1 MTVLRVAGAQLDL
14 VVGDLSGNEAAILEA
29 MRWAEEAGAHVLL
42 LPELAV
48 TGYPPEDLVLRP
60 GFIDANRKVVDR
72 LAAVSGET
80 TTVVGFVDRQEGA
93 GRHAADSVP
102 RNVANAAAVLCRGR
116 LRGVYHKV
124 LLPNYGVFDE
134 DRYFS
139 VGAAPDR
146 VWDIG
151 GVVVGIS
158 ICEDIWLPDGPP
170 SRQAAA
176 GAKVLL
182 NINASPFHYGKAV
195 AREAMLADRA
205 RACGVPVVY
214 LNLVGGQDELVF
226 DGASVAITADG
237 RVVARSPQFE
247 EHRLLVDLEV
257 DDQRVG
263 DAVPVRPGP
272 LAFPRIPLQP
282 DVAEL
287 LEPEEAEVYRA
298 LTLALGDYVRKNG
311 FTHVLIGLSGGID
324 SALTAA
330 IAVDALGPESIW
342 GVGMPSRHSS
352 EGSVLDAKDLA
363 ARLGIRFDLVPM
375 DQVFSAYLEVL
386 EPLFAGSSPGVT
398 EENLQARIRGAILMA
413 LSNKFGAM
421 VVATGNKSEMAAGYS
436 TLYGDMVGGYAVL
449 KDVFKTL
456 VYRLARWRNLQAE
469 VIPPSSIE
477 KPPSAE
483 LRPGQKDSDSLPP
496 YDVLDP
502 ILAGYIEADL
512 SVDQI
517 VDQGID
523 REVVEWVTRLV
534 DRNEYKRRQAAPGVK
549 ITTRAFGKERRMPIT
564 NRYRGG

>member
-14 VVGDLSGNEAAILEA
+14 VVGDLPGNEARIIEA
-29 MRWAEEAGAHVLL
+29 MSWAEEVGAHVLL

-60 GFIDANRKVVDR
+60 GFIEANRKAVER
-72 LAAVSGET
+72 LAAASGEV
-80 TTVVGFVDRQEGA
+80 TTVVGFVDRQSGA
-93 GRHAADSVP
+93 GRNAADAVP
-102 RNVANAAAVLCRGR
+102 RTVANAAAVLCRGR

-139 VGAAPDR
+139 VGGAPDR

-151 GVVVGIS
+151 GVVAGIS

-170 SRQAAA
+170 ARQAAA
-176 GAKVLL
+176 GAQVLL
-182 NINASPFHYGKAV
+182 NINASPFHYGKAS

-205 RACGVPVVY
+205 RAAGVPVVY

-226 DGASVAITADG
+226 DGASVVIAADG
-237 RVVARSPQFE
+237 EVLARSPQFE

-257 DDQRVG
+257 GGSAVDT
-263 DAVPVRPGP
+263 AVPVREGP
-272 LAFPRIPLQP
+272 LPAVESPVEPE
-282 DVAEL
+282 VAGL
-287 LEPEEAEVYRA
+287 LEPVEAEVYRA
-298 LTLALGDYVRKNG
+298 LTTGLGDYVRKNG
-311 FTHVLIGLSGGID
+311 FTQVLVGLSGGID
-324 SALTAA
+324 SALTAVL
-330 IAVDALGPESIW
+330 AVDALGPESVW
-342 GVGMPSRHSS
+342 GLGMPSRHSS
-352 EGSVLDAKDLA
+352 DGSVLDAKDLA
-363 ARLGIRFDLVPM
+363 GRLGIRFDLVPM
-375 DQVFSAYLEVL
+375 DPVFSTYLEVL
-386 EPLFAGSSPGVT
+386 APLFAGTTPGVS

-456 VYRLARWRNLQAE
+456 VYRLARWRNLQSE
-469 VIPPSSIE
+469 VIPANSIE

-496 YDVLDP
+496 YEVLDS
-502 ILAGYIEADL
+502 ILAGYVEGDL

-517 VDQGID
+517 VDRGVD
-523 REVVEWVTRLV
+523 RDVVEWVTNLV

>member
-14 VVGDLSGNEAAILEA
+14 VVGDLPGNEARIIEA

-60 GFIDANRKVVDR
+60 GFIEANRKVVER
-72 LAAVSGET
+72 LAAASGEV
-80 TTVVGFVDRQEGA
+80 TTVVGFVDRQSGA
-93 GRHAADSVP
+93 GRNAADAVP
-102 RNVANAAAVLCRGR
+102 RTVANAAAVLCRGR

-139 VGAAPDR
+139 VGVAPDR

-151 GVVVGIS
+151 GVVAGIS

-170 SRQAAA
+170 ARQAAA
-176 GAKVLL
+176 GAQVLL
-182 NINASPFHYGKAV
+182 NINASPFHYGKAS

-205 RACGVPVVY
+205 RAAGVPVVY

-226 DGASVAITADG
+226 DGASVAVAADG
-237 RVVARSPQFE
+237 EVLARSPQFE
-247 EHRLLVDLEV
+247 EHGLLVDLEV
-257 DDQRVG
+257 GGAAVDT
-263 DAVPVRPGP
+263 AVPVREGP
-272 LAFPRIPLQP
+272 LPVVEIAVEPVI
-282 DVAEL
+282 AGL
-287 LEPEEAEVYRA
+287 LEPVEAEVYRA
-298 LTLALGDYVRKNG
+298 LTTGLGDYVRKNG
-311 FTHVLIGLSGGID
+311 FTQVLVGLSGGLD
-324 SALTAA
+324 SALTAV
-330 IAVDALGPESIW
+330 IAVDALGPESVW

-363 ARLGIRFDLVPM
+363 GRLGIRFDLVPM
-375 DQVFSAYLEVL
+375 DPMFSTYLEVL
-386 EPLFAGSSPGVT
+386 APLFAGTTPDVT

-456 VYRLARWRNLQAE
+456 AYRLARWRNFQSE
-469 VIPPSSIE
+469 VIPPNSIE

-496 YDVLDP
+496 YDILDS
-502 ILAGYIEADL
+502 ILAGYVEGDL

-517 VDQGID
+517 VDRGVD
-523 REVVEWVTRLV
+523 RDVVEWVTNLV

>member
-1 MTVLRVAGAQLDL
+1 L
-14 VVGDLSGNEAAILEA
+14 
-29 MRWAEEAGAHVLL
+29 
-42 LPELAV
+42 
-48 TGYPPEDLVLRP
+48 
-60 GFIDANRKVVDR
+60 
-72 LAAVSGET
+72 
-80 TTVVGFVDRQEGA
+80 GA
-93 GRHAADSVP
+93 GRNAADAVP
-102 RNVANAAAVLCRGR
+102 RTVANAAAVLSRGR

-151 GVVVGIS
+151 GVVAGIS

-170 SRQAAA
+170 ARQAAA
-176 GAKVLL
+176 GAQVLL
-182 NINASPFHYGKAV
+182 NINASPFHYGKAL

-205 RACGVPVVY
+205 RAAGVPVVY

-226 DGASVAITADG
+226 DGASVAIAPDG
-237 RVVARSPQFE
+237 AVLARSPQFE
-247 EHRLLVDLEV
+247 EHRFLVDLEV
-257 DDQRVG
+257 RGGAVKT
-263 DAVPVRPGP
+263 AVPVREGP
-272 LAFPRIPLQP
+272 LPVVETPVEA
-282 DVAEL
+282 DVAGL
-287 LEPEEAEVYRA
+287 LEPVEAEVYRA
-298 LTLALGDYVRKNG
+298 LTTGLGDYVRKNG
-311 FTHVLIGLSGGID
+311 FTQVLVGLSGGID
-324 SALTAA
+324 SALTAV
-330 IAVDALGPESIW
+330 IAVDALGPESVW

-363 ARLGIRFDLVPM
+363 GRLGIAFDLVPM
-375 DQVFSAYLEVL
+375 DSVFSTYLEL
-386 EPLFAGSSPGVT
+386 LAPLFAGTAPGVT

-456 VYRLARWRNLQAE
+456 VYRLAQWRNLQSE
-469 VIPPSSIE
+469 VIPPNSIE

-496 YDVLDP
+496 YDILDS
-502 ILAGYIEADL
+502 ILAGYVEADL

-517 VDQGID
+517 VDRGLD
-523 REVVEWVTRLV
+523 RDVVEWVTKLV